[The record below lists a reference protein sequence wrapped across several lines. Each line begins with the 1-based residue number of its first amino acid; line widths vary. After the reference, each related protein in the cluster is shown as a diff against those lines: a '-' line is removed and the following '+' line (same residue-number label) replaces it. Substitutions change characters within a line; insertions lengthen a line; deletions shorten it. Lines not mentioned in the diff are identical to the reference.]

1 MNYSYLFMKNDA
13 VLETHT
19 CTMPEHGRE
28 DASSACCRPGTAE
41 FTRAGRAARSARP
54 SWAEFWIDRKVWRV
68 ASRNTLNCLIGCMM
82 GDISMIV
89 YMQTYHPHAPMM
101 LTMGLAMA
109 AGLVTSIIFES
120 VLLQWREG
128 FEWRSAFTMAFSMSF
143 LSMLGM
149 EAAANATDFMLTG
162 GRVPPSDPF
171 YWGAF
176 LISVGAGFLAP
187 LPYNYWK
194 FKRHGKTCH

>member
-1 MNYSYLFMKNDA
+1 MKNHPNPDTQ
-13 VLETHT
+13 V

-28 DASSACCRPGTAE
+28 DAPSACCRPRSPQYTGFAAA
-41 FTRAGRAARSARP
+41 FKPVRAFGLP
-54 SWAEFWIDRKVWRV
+54 FWSDRKVWRV
-68 ASRNTLNCLIGCMM
+68 ASRNTLNCLIGCMI

-89 YMQTYHPHAPMM
+89 YMQTYHPNAPML

-109 AGLVTSIIFES
+109 AGLVTSILFES
-120 VLLQWREG
+120 AILRWREG
-128 FEWRSAFTMAFSMSF
+128 FAWRAAFTMAFSMSF

-149 EAAANATDFMLTG
+149 ELAANATDFMLTG

-171 YWGAF
+171 YWTA
-176 LISVGAGFLAP
+176 LAISVGAGFLAP
-187 LPYNYWK
+187 LPYNYWN